1 MKIYKLF
8 SLCFMIIFAVVG
20 LLFLF
25 FTDPVLA
32 FFNNLS
38 MTFGLPEAPLEAT
51 NFYLALAS
59 AFMYLV
65 TLLAFMMYRNPEN
78 KVYPVLLTHGKIASS
93 VLSLYLFLTH
103 QHYLIYITNF
113 IVDGC
118 IAIVLLLLIKKMKQN
133 EAR

>member
-1 MKIYKLF
+1 MV
-8 SLCFMIIFAVVG
+8 IFAAVG
-20 LLFLF
+20 FLFLF
-25 FTDPVLA
+25 FTDPVLD

-38 MTFGLPEAPLEAT
+38 PIFGLPEAPLKAT

-65 TLLAFMMYRNPEN
+65 TLLAFLMYKNPDN
-78 KVYPVLLTHGKIASS
+78 KIYPVLLTHGKVASS

-118 IAIVLLLLIKKMKQN
+118 IAIVLLLLIKNMKQN